1 MFESLIAFF
10 KAVSTFLATM
20 GIDPAHFIAGLAGA
34 FVRSII
40 QGKKLTWEL
49 ISFVVVGALCATYLT
64 PLVAMY
70 LAIANTPG
78 LAFGIGLIGMS
89 VAEGVVKLAQKWA
102 ANPKLPS
109 TTTTKEL
116 IDILTDKN
124 NKKEQ

>member
-1 MFESLIAFF
+1 MFETLIAFF
-10 KAVSTFLATM
+10 KAVSTFLAAM

-64 PLVAMY
+64 PLVVIY

-89 VAEGVVKLAQKWA
+89 VAEGAVKLAQKWA
-102 ANPKLPS
+102 ANPKLPTS
-109 TTTTKEL
+109 DTTNKL
-116 IDILTDKN
+116 IETLTDKS